1 MTESKSGVLPL
12 HYKAIDGATA
22 PGAENYMSPPL
33 FGNPEIYANDHFLR
47 NRQEIRSIWN
57 RDS

>member
-12 HYKAIDGATA
+12 HYKAVNGASA
-22 PGAENYMSPPL
+22 LGAANYMSPPL

-47 NRQEIRSIWN
+47 NRQEIRYILN
-57 RDS
+57 RAS